1 MAGFN
6 NNNINNIN
14 NHNKS
19 FNKIKKNLKI
29 TKIVIAIT
37 NILLS
42 CIFVVI
48 FFLMG
53 KEQILFLILAVVV
66 ICATFIFIAVL
77 RKYEIKLS
85 EIYKKNEKEEKK

>member
-6 NNNINNIN
+6 NNNIN

-53 KEQILFLILAVVV
+53 KEQILFLILAGVV
-66 ICATFIFIAVL
+66 IAATFIFISIIK
-77 RKYEIKLS
+77 RYEIKLL
-85 EIYKKNEKEEKK
+85 EMYKENEKEIKK

>member
-6 NNNINNIN
+6 NNNIN

-77 RKYEIKLS
+77 RKYEIMPF
-85 EIYKKNEKEEKK
+85 